1 MASTSKPLD
10 ALRGKI
16 TDETVQQCMHCGMC
30 LPVCPTYQLTLN
42 ERSSPRGRIRLIKTF
57 LENKHEL
64 TPLFQ
69 EEMNF
74 CLDCQACE
82 SACPAGVQYGKIV
95 ELTRDHIAQQE
106 KGMSR
111 LVKRFLLNSILAKH
125 TRLQLLSALVG
136 AVQKLFPAQKLRNV
150 TRYFPS
156 LERITDVY
164 TLAPLFQKKKA
175 YRLAQTNLDTE
186 PPVAV
191 TVSFLSGCIMDVAFA
206 NVNQDTIDILE
217 ALRCRV
223 LIPEGQVCCGA
234 LHAHSGEIEKA
245 KELARKNIT
254 AFSGVDYTWLIAN
267 SAGCGAFMKE
277 YGHLLADE
285 PDYAEQAE
293 VFSAKVLDL
302 SEFVISRITSEQLKS
317 VPRHVTYHDACHLC
331 HTQKISAQPRA
342 LLGLIPE
349 LTVTELPEASWCCGS
364 AGTYNIERYHDSLRF
379 LERKMENIRQTGAST
394 VVTANPGCM
403 AQIAFGALKYNVDI
417 EVVHTATLLKQ
428 ALSSAGDKE

>member
-1 MASTSKPLD
+1 MKPLD
-10 ALRGKI
+10 MLRSKV
-16 TDETVQQCMHCGMC
+16 TDETLLQCMHCGMC

-42 ERSSPRGRIRLIKTF
+42 ERSSPRGRIRLVKTF
-57 LENKHEL
+57 LENNHEL
-64 TPLFQ
+64 TPLFR

-95 ELTRDHIAQQE
+95 ELTRDHISQQE
-106 KGMSR
+106 KGMRRR
-111 LVKRFLLNSILAKH
+111 LKRFFLNSILAQH
-125 TRLQLLSALVG
+125 NRLQLLSAFLG
-136 AVQKLFPAQKLRNV
+136 TVQRLFPALTLRALV
-150 TRYFPS
+150 RDFPS
-156 LERITDVY
+156 LEKIADVY
-164 TLAPLFQKKKA
+164 TLAPQFHGKRA
-175 YRLAQTNLDTE
+175 YHVAQNNSKSE
-186 PPVAV
+186 PANAV
-191 TVSFLSGCIMDVAFA
+191 TVSFLTGCIMDVAFA
-206 NVNQDTIDILE
+206 DVNQDTIDVLE
-217 ALRCRV
+217 TLKCRV

-234 LHAHSGEIEKA
+234 MHAHSGEIDKA

-254 AFSGVDYTWLIAN
+254 AFSNVDYTWLIAN

-285 PDYAEQAE
+285 PEYAVRAAA
-293 VFSAKVLDL
+293 FAAKVLDL
-302 SEFVISRITSEQLKS
+302 SEFAISRISSTQLKPVS
-317 VPRHVTYHDACHLC
+317 GHVTYHDACHLC

-349 LTVTELPEASWCCGS
+349 LKVTELPEASWCCGS
-364 AGTYNIERYHDSLRF
+364 AGTYNIERYHDSLHF
-379 LERKMENIRQTGAST
+379 LKRKMENIRETGAGT

-417 EVVHTATLLKQ
+417 KILHTATLLKQ